1 MGQEWENDSVGED
14 DVVAEEDKSYK
25 GGGGGGGGGGGYRL
39 VYLITCMEYQIQ
51 IYSI

>member
-1 MGQEWENDSVGED
+1 MKQCHTTVGQEWENDSVGED
-14 DVVAEEDKSYK
+14 DVVAEEYKSYK
-25 GGGGGGGGGGGYRL
+25 GGYRL